1 MKRCIRVASLTSVA
15 LLSTNCNAMLTPTTT
30 REKKLAPLPRT
41 VSDILPKSSERS
53 RLEETYFES
62 DDDLGFE
69 VNAFQELQNS
79 VSSEILDEVL
89 QTQIDQA
96 SKYPERFLDAHMKD
110 ATFMEKVAMSSI
122 PEQLPGPAV
131 KALNNNNNRQEEQQ
145 QSEQP
150 KSNRNFYAQAG
161 LKYSLA
167 KVTPE
172 EEKELGKMIQKGVK
186 LHKIRAAFEEEHD
199 RKPTKAEW
207 SKAAGLSS
215 AKALRMEVANYRRA
229 KQLLVSANIGLVHAV
244 IRPQYQSLKQ
254 QAGLTY
260 DEFIQEGS
268 LGLIRAAELFD
279 PERGLRFS
287 TYATIWIKGALSNSH
302 IQEQITVPLRERA
315 KFNKIRKA
323 QEELTALNDAEP
335 TIEEVANHLGMSISE
350 VVETNRRF
358 KSAQQVLSLDY
369 QTTSQSRSGVESSTY
384 NRLENDKNFRADA
397 DLAERTQFQADVV
410 AAMAANLNAREARLL
425 RLRYGLAG
433 GHARTLRECA
443 EAMGIS
449 QTYAQNINKTCLKK
463 LREAAEADSLLEY
476 FLTIA

>member
-1 MKRCIRVASLTSVA
+1 
-15 LLSTNCNAMLTPTTT
+15 LSSCNAMLTPTTA
-30 REKKLAPLPRT
+30 REKKLAPLPRR
-41 VSDILPKSSERS
+41 VSDIMPKTSDRPL
-53 RLEETYFES
+53 LEQIYSES
-62 DDDLGFE
+62 DDDIGFE

-79 VSSEILDEVL
+79 ISSDILDDAL

-96 SKYPERFLDAHMKD
+96 SQYPEQFLDAHMKD
-110 ATFMEKVAMSSI
+110 ATYLEKVAMSSI

-131 KALNNNNNRQEEQQ
+131 KALTRQSQQ
-145 QSEQP
+145 KQ
-150 KSNRNFYAQAG
+150 KNKVTQAG
-161 LKYSLA
+161 LKHSIA

-172 EEKELGKMIQKGVK
+172 EEIELGKMIQKGVK
-186 LHKIRAAFEEEHD
+186 LHKIRAAFEEKQG

-207 SKAAGLSS
+207 SKAAGLGSIT
-215 AKALRMEVANYRRA
+215 ALRMEVANYRRA

-244 IRPQYQSLKQ
+244 IKPQYESLRK

-279 PERGLRFS
+279 PGRGLRFS

-302 IQEQITVPLRERA
+302 VQEQITVPLRERA

-323 QEELTALNDAEP
+323 TEELAALNDGHEP
-335 TIEEVANHLGMSISE
+335 SIEEIANHLGMSISE
-350 VVETNRRF
+350 VMETNRRF

-369 QTTSQSRSGVESSTY
+369 QTTSQSRSGVESSTF
-384 NRLENDKNFRADA
+384 NRLENDKNFRVDA
-397 DLAERTQFQADVV
+397 DLAQRTQMQADVV

-425 RLRYGLAG
+425 RLRYGLSDG
-433 GHARTLRECA
+433 RPRTLRECA

-449 QTYAQNINKTCLKK
+449 QTHATNIASKCLKK

>member
-1 MKRCIRVASLTSVA
+1 MGEDCFYES
-15 LLSTNCNAMLTPTTT
+15 
-30 REKKLAPLPRT
+30 ED
-41 VSDILPKSSERS
+41 DI
-53 RLEETYFES
+53 
-62 DDDLGFE
+62 GFE

-79 VSSEILDEVL
+79 VSSEILDEDL
-89 QTQIDQA
+89 QSQIDQA
-96 SKYPERFLDAHMKD
+96 SQYPEQFLDAHMKD
-110 ATFMEKVAMSSI
+110 ATYLEKVAMSSI

-131 KALNNNNNRQEEQQ
+131 KALTQQ
-145 QSEQP
+145 
-150 KSNRNFYAQAG
+150 AQRKKKVKATEMG
-161 LKYSLA
+161 LKLSRA

-172 EEKELGKMIQKGVK
+172 EEVELGKMIQKGVK
-186 LHKIRAAFEEEHD
+186 LHKIRSEFEEDHG

-207 SKAAGLSS
+207 SKEAGLASVTE
-215 AKALRMEVANYRRA
+215 LRMEVANYRRA

-244 IRPQYQSLKQ
+244 IKPQYQSLKQ

-279 PERGLRFS
+279 PSRGLRFS

-302 IQEQITVPLRERA
+302 VQEQITVPLRERA

-323 QEELTALNDAEP
+323 KEDLTDLNNGEEP
-335 TIEEVANHLGMSISE
+335 SIEEVAEHLGFTIAE
-350 VVETNRRF
+350 ILETERRF

-369 QTTSQSRSGVESSTY
+369 QTNTQSRSGVANGTL

-397 DLAERTQFQADVV
+397 DLAERTQLQADVV
-410 AAMAANLNAREARLL
+410 AAMAANLNAREARLV
-425 RLRYGLAG
+425 RLRYGLSDG
-433 GHARTLRECA
+433 RTRTLRECA

-449 QTYAQNINKTCLKK
+449 QTYAQNLASRCLKK
-463 LREAAEADSLLEY
+463 LRKAAEADSLLEY